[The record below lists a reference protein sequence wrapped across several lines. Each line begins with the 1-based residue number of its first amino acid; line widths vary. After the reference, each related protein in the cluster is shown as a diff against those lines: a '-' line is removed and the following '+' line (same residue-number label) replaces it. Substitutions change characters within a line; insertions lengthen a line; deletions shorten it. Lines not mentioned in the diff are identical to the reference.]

1 MAGGSP
7 TYDEKR
13 TGILQTTG
21 SFKTIQWTDGDKST
35 QSNRYEILDS
45 SRNLTNI
52 TSLSASGHVSASSFE
67 VDGQA
72 SISYDASALDFSNG
86 GAGAKLS
93 TSAFSASVELQGAS
107 LYTAG
112 VANLSGGLSAS
123 SARVADLSENRIV
136 FAGAG
141 GELQDSAEFKFQSN
155 TLTVSG
161 STFSRDVVIAGDLTV
176 AGTTTTV
183 QSTEV
188 TIADKALVVASG
200 SNDAQIAAAGGAGL
214 KVGSEDGQSFLYDG
228 TDSWDSSEN
237 MNLASGKSFNISD
250 TDMLNISGAAKVR
263 SNVAGDGLGHSAG
276 VLSVNVDDS
285 SIETNADTLRVK
297 ALGVTNAM
305 LAGNIAS
312 TKIAELNNFDTAD
325 LAEGTNLYY
334 TDARARAAVSV
345 TQSSGD
351 GSISYDS
358 STGVIT
364 YTGPSASETRAHF
377 SSGYMIDYSAG
388 QFSIDSNEFS
398 SSFTNALSYNAS
410 GVRAHLSSGYMIDYS
425 AGQFSIDSNEF
436 SASWDAAMA
445 NDDTDSLAEG
455 SSNLYF
461 TEARARGAVSV
472 TDNGGDGSLS
482 YDSGSGVITYTGP
495 SAAETRAHFSGAA
508 GIELSGGAIAVN
520 VDDAGIE
527 INADALRL
535 KSTAMAGTADEVEV
549 SYSNG
554 QFTIGLPD
562 DVTVSGAFYA
572 NSGDFTDSI
581 SVALGQLSVD
591 SSNFSVGSGMTVE
604 FESALTVNAGMFLSS
619 SLNMNSS
626 SINNLANP
634 SNAQDAATKAYVDA
648 QLTSQDLDMAS
659 DSGSGSIDLDSQTLT
674 IGGTANEI
682 ETSFSGTTLTVGL
695 PDSVTITT
703 NLTVGSNAVVSGT
716 LNVDGNATLN
726 ANVDLGDSSADTI
739 SMIGSIDTKLMPSTN
754 GTLDMG
760 DDTNRWGDIYAT
772 NMYTGD
778 LHMKNERGDWTLFE
792 ESDHIRIRN
801 NATGQ
806 EFKLNMTP
814 VEE

>member
-72 SISYDASALDFSNG
+72 SISYDASALDFSTG
-86 GAGAKLS
+86 GAAAKLS
-93 TSAFSASVELQGAS
+93 TTEFSASVELQGAS

-200 SNDAQIAAAGGAGL
+200 SNDAQIAAANGAGL
-214 KVGSEDGQSFLYDG
+214 KVGSESGQSFLYDG
-228 TDSWDSSEN
+228 VDSWDSSEN

-398 SSFTNALSYNAS
+398 
-410 GVRAHLSSGYMIDYS
+410 
-425 AGQFSIDSNEF
+425 
-436 SASWDAAMA
+436 ASWNAAMA
-445 NDDTDSLAEG
+445 ADDTDSLAEG
-455 SSNLYF
+455 STNQYYLDSR
-461 TEARARGAVSV
+461 ARAAVSV
-472 TDNGGDGSLS
+472 TDNGGDGSLT
-482 YDSGSGVITYTGP
+482 YNSGSGVFTYTGP
-495 SAAETRAHFSGAA
+495 SAAETRAHFSGGD
-508 GIELSGGAIAVN
+508 GIDLTSGSISVN

-535 KSTAMAGTADEVEV
+535 KNTAMAGTADEVEV

-562 DVTVSGAFYA
+562 NVTIASLTMSGNIDMA
-572 NSGDFTDSI
+572 SG
-581 SVALGQLSVD
+581 
-591 SSNFSVGSGMTVE
+591 
-604 FESALTVNAGMFLSS
+604 
-619 SLNMNSS
+619 
-626 SINNLANP
+626 SINNLLDP

-648 QLTSQDLDMAS
+648 QLTATSLEVS
-659 DSGSGSIDLDSQTLT
+659 GGSGSGSIDLDSQTLA

-703 NLTVGSNAVVSGT
+703 NLTVGNNADVSGT
-716 LNVDGNATLN
+716 LNVDGNVTLN
-726 ANVDLGDSSADTI
+726 SNVDLGDSTLDTI
-739 SMIGSIDTKLMPSTN
+739 SMNGSIDTKLMPSTN

>member
-1 MAGGSP
+1 
-7 TYDEKR
+7 
-13 TGILQTTG
+13 
-21 SFKTIQWTDGDKST
+21 
-35 QSNRYEILDS
+35 
-45 SRNLTNI
+45 
-52 TSLSASGHVSASSFE
+52 
-67 VDGQA
+67 
-72 SISYDASALDFSNG
+72 
-86 GAGAKLS
+86 
-93 TSAFSASVELQGAS
+93 
-107 LYTAG
+107 
-112 VANLSGGLSAS
+112 
-123 SARVADLSENRIV
+123 
-136 FAGAG
+136 
-141 GELQDSAEFKFQSN
+141 
-155 TLTVSG
+155 
-161 STFSRDVVIAGDLTV
+161 
-176 AGTTTTV
+176 
-183 QSTEV
+183 
-188 TIADKALVVASG
+188 
-200 SNDAQIAAAGGAGL
+200 
-214 KVGSEDGQSFLYDG
+214 
-228 TDSWDSSEN
+228 
-237 MNLASGKSFNISD
+237 
-250 TDMLNISGAAKVR
+250 
-263 SNVAGDGLGHSAG
+263 
-276 VLSVNVDDS
+276 
-285 SIETNADTLRVK
+285 
-297 ALGVTNAM
+297 M

-398 SSFTNALSYNAS
+398 
-410 GVRAHLSSGYMIDYS
+410 
-425 AGQFSIDSNEF
+425 
-436 SASWDAAMA
+436 ASWNAAMA
-445 NDDTDSLAEG
+445 ADDTDSLAEG
-455 SSNLYF
+455 STNQYYLDSR
-461 TEARARGAVSV
+461 ARAAVSV
-472 TDNGGDGSLS
+472 TDNGGDGSLT
-482 YDSGSGVITYTGP
+482 YNSGSGVFTYTGP
-495 SAAETRAHFSGAA
+495 SAAETRAHFSGGD
-508 GIELSGGAIAVN
+508 GIDLTSGSISVN

-535 KSTAMAGTADEVEV
+535 KNTAMAGTADEVEV

-562 DVTVSGAFYA
+562 NVTIASLTMSGNIDMA
-572 NSGDFTDSI
+572 SG
-581 SVALGQLSVD
+581 
-591 SSNFSVGSGMTVE
+591 
-604 FESALTVNAGMFLSS
+604 
-619 SLNMNSS
+619 
-626 SINNLANP
+626 SINNLLDP

-648 QLTSQDLDMAS
+648 QLTATSLEVS
-659 DSGSGSIDLDSQTLT
+659 GGSGSGSIDLDSQTLA

-703 NLTVGSNAVVSGT
+703 NLTVGNNADVSGT
-716 LNVDGNATLN
+716 LNVDGNVTLN
-726 ANVDLGDSSADTI
+726 SNVDLGDSTLDTI
-739 SMIGSIDTKLMPSTN
+739 SMNGSIDTKLMPSTN